1 MRSNENSTKAILCS
15 GDEIKTRS
23 FKIAHTVKKNKNSNS
38 TNIAWII

>member
-23 FKIAHTVKKNKNSNS
+23 FKIAHTVKKIK
-38 TNIAWII
+38 ILI